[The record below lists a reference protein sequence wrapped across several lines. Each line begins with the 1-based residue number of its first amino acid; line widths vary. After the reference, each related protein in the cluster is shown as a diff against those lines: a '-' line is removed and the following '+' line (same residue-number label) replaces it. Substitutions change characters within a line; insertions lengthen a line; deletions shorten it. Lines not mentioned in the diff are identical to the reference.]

1 MEWVRVRA
9 EESEKPRDQMHWKAT
24 GSVSRNATTPDHRCT
39 GLAQAGE
46 PLTPGS
52 RPHMAD
58 ALITCT
64 TRKIS
69 AAVVSQVFIDNS
81 VRKPKVTIAAP
92 LPGCTREYAASTAAT
107 TTPRAVTAASPQRG
121 SCRTAAAWVDVTV
134 PPNADSAGARSDLD
148 ARSRGAAVYTA
159 DPSQRFRSASRT
171 RGPAGMRRRA
181 TGRARQRCTRQPAAV
196 KIVRCLC
203 PIGQQPATVP
213 RQANYADKH
222 HKDITIC
229 ELSVFAPSQMARSPK
244 TLSQRATVAQR
255 RPVWRESCGKRH
267 FW

>member
-107 TTPRAVTAASPQRG
+107 TMPRAVTAASPQRG
-121 SCRTAAAWVDVTV
+121 SCRTAAACVDATGPSQSGLGRNPV
-134 PPNADSAGARSDLD
+134 NAGCPLGRSGARLD
-148 ARSRGAAVYTA
+148 RRGRGRSGRRPLV
-159 DPSQRFRSASRT
+159 
-171 RGPAGMRRRA
+171 GPASTVRLPAGRRQDHFYPAAPTGSLRPPSGYGFGHLLAAGGPGQSGMPTILARGGRAAGVVFGRSDAGSSGSHASDSSHGIISRRRLN
-181 TGRARQRCTRQPAAV
+181 AV
-196 KIVRCLC
+196 
-203 PIGQQPATVP
+203 A
-213 RQANYADKH
+213 
-222 HKDITIC
+222 
-229 ELSVFAPSQMARSPK
+229 
-244 TLSQRATVAQR
+244 AQR
-255 RPVWRESCGKRH
+255 V
-267 FW
+267 

>member
-1 MEWVRVRA
+1 
-9 EESEKPRDQMHWKAT
+9 MHWKAT

-107 TTPRAVTAASPQRG
+107 TMPRAVTAASPQRG
-121 SCRTAAAWVDVTV
+121 SCRTAAACVDVTV

-159 DPSQRFRSASRT
+159 DPYQRFRSASRT
-171 RGPAGMRRRA
+171 VDRQECVDGPLVG
-181 TGRARQRCTRQPAAV
+181 
-196 KIVRCLC
+196 
-203 PIGQQPATVP
+203 
-213 RQANYADKH
+213 Y
-222 HKDITIC
+222 
-229 ELSVFAPSQMARSPK
+229 
-244 TLSQRATVAQR
+244 
-255 RPVWRESCGKRH
+255 
-267 FW
+267 

>member
-107 TTPRAVTAASPQRG
+107 TMPRAVTAASPQRG
-121 SCRTAAAWVDVTV
+121 SCRTAAACVDATGPSQSGLGRNPV
-134 PPNADSAGARSDLD
+134 NAAARS
-148 ARSRGAAVYTA
+148 G
-159 DPSQRFRSASRT
+159 
-171 RGPAGMRRRA
+171 
-181 TGRARQRCTRQPAAV
+181 GRALAWTGGDV
-196 KIVRCLC
+196 V
-203 PIGQQPATVP
+203 G
-213 RQANYADKH
+213 
-222 HKDITIC
+222 
-229 ELSVFAPSQMARSPK
+229 
-244 TLSQRATVAQR
+244 
-255 RPVWRESCGKRH
+255 
-267 FW
+267 